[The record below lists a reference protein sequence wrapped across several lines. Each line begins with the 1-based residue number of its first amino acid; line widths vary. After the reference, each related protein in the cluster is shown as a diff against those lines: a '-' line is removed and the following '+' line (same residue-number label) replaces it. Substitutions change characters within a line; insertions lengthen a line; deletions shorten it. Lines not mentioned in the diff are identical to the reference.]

1 MSDDREQ
8 RERGEKEEKDEKGR
22 TDDFSGEKWSE
33 KWSRDPVDTFTWAL
47 IIIWAG
53 VAFLLVNLAKDGDTI
68 LGMDEGNVWAWIM
81 AGAGVFVW
89 LNIIL
94 RTVNPAYRQPLGGRI
109 ILGTIL
115 IVIGV
120 GSAIDVDLW
129 PLIIVAVG
137 VAMLLGYF
145 RRPKSF

>member
-1 MSDDREQ
+1 MSEDRE
-8 RERGEKEEKDEKGR
+8 RKERGEKEEKDEKGR
-22 TDDFSGEKWSE
+22 DDFSGEKWSE
-33 KWSRDPVDTFTWAL
+33 KWSRDPIDTFTWAL

-53 VAFLLVNLAKDGDTI
+53 VAFLLVNLAKDGDGF
-68 LGMDEGNVWAWIM
+68 LGLDEGNVWAWIM
-81 AGAGVFVW
+81 AGAGVLFW
-89 LNIIL
+89 LNVIL
-94 RTVNPAYRQPLGGRI
+94 RMVNPAYRQPLGGKI

-115 IVIGV
+115 IVFGA

>member
-1 MSDDREQ
+1 MSDEGERK
-8 RERGEKEEKDEKGR
+8 ERGEKEEKDEKGR
-22 TDDFSGEKWSE
+22 DDFSGEKWSE

-47 IIIWAG
+47 LIIWAG
-53 VAFLLVNLAKDGDTI
+53 VAFLLVNLAADGEAF

-81 AGAGVFVW
+81 TGGGVLVW
-89 LNIIL
+89 LNIGL
-94 RTVNPAYRQPLGGRI
+94 RLLNPAYRQPLGGKI

-120 GSAIDVDLW
+120 GSVIDVELW
-129 PLIIVAVG
+129 PLVIVAVG
-137 VAMLLGYF
+137 IAMLLGYF